1 MEKREANIIIAKAG
15 GNASS
20 NSFGCKVSLPKKWM
34 DAMKIS
40 PENRNVD
47 LYFDGEKILIE
58 KQSFRPCEKKALASP
73 KKIHRFALIWMQ
85 LYKNYKTVPGIYFE
99 SCFFL
104 GEWLDELGFTMDCGN
119 SLEKKFP
126 GADGFRDN
134 EAFKRILQ
142 KIDIETLGN
151 AIFSQWRY
159 WNHWAMDTM
168 HEKDYDWFIIAFT
181 RLAELTDCNEI

>member
-1 MEKREANIIIAKAG
+1 MEKRNANIIIAKAG

-58 KQSFRPCEKKALASP
+58 KQSFRPCHKKALASP

-104 GEWLDELGFTMDCGN
+104 GEWLDELGFTMDCGK
-119 SLEKKFP
+119 SLTEKFP
-126 GADGFRDN
+126 DVQAFNDN

-168 HEKDYDWFIIAFT
+168 QEKDYDWFIIAFT